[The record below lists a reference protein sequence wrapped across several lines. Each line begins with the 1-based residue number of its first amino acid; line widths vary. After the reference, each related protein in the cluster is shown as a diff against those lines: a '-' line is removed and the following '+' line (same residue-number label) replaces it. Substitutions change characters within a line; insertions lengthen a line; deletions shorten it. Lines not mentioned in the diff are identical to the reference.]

1 MKITKKGYPRG
12 YKASIDAYMSGFTRS
27 PFKYEKAKEEAIEL
41 LNIYNKIIKEDW
53 ELAKETAVEALIAI
67 ETDVKK
73 MELLYGK
80 EAEITETFEAKRS
93 VLYFICWSL
102 PKIEIKEGETNGK

>member
-12 YKASIDAYMSGFTRS
+12 YKASIDAYMSGFTRC
-27 PFKYEKAKEEAIEL
+27 PFNYEKAKQEAIEML
-41 LNIYNKIIKEDW
+41 EIYNKMIKADW
-53 ELAKETAVEALIAI
+53 MLAKETAVEAIIAI
-67 ETDVKK
+67 ETDIKK

-102 PKIEIKEGETNGK
+102 PKFEIEGERNGK